1 MNNDTKKKIFIALGV
16 GVAGTLFNHNSHC
29 RFYHLW
35 RGRRQKEDKIGCKEG
50 WIGISKKKI
59 IAWQKNEQI
68 DKGKHNGKYIKKG
81 KKR

>member
-50 WIGISKKKI
+50 
-59 IAWQKNEQI
+59 
-68 DKGKHNGKYIKKG
+68 
-81 KKR
+81 